1 MWWPDAL
8 SGVPYRLVIRRV
20 IRSSVSMRGPRRC
33 LFETVC
39 FNCTVAPFRLL
50 IVLLALIPLAASSS
64 QKTPVFGYRVV
75 HTYPHDPNAFTQ
87 GLIYLNGL
95 LYESTGIVGRTSV
108 RAVELET
115 GHVIQQQT
123 VPPPFF
129 GEGLTN
135 WRGSLVQLTWQE
147 HQGFVYNLFTFQR
160 ERTFEY
166 EGEGWGLTQDGKH
179 LIMSDG
185 TPFLRIL
192 DPATFHEIRRIK
204 VTDQGSPVEN
214 VNELEFIKGEVYANI
229 WQTDRIARI
238 SLSTGQV
245 VGWIDLTGLLSDQ
258 ERNAGANVLNGIAYD
273 AAKNR
278 LFITGKLWPKLFEI
292 QLVPRK

>member
-1 MWWPDAL
+1 
-8 SGVPYRLVIRRV
+8 
-20 IRSSVSMRGPRRC
+20 MRGPRRC

-95 LYESTGIVGRTSV
+95 LYESTGIVGRSSV